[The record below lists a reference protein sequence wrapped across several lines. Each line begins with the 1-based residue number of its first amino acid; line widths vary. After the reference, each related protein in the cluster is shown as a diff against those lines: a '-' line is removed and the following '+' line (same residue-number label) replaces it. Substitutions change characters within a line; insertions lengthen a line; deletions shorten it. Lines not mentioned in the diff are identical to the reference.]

1 MISPPARASP
11 PAPPTRGLGTLLVW
25 LAALICVGAAASAA
39 LALGSR
45 TAVSLP
51 AWLPAWLLLLLAG
64 LGAAAGV
71 SAAAAAVDRGWYVTS
86 ACCIGVTLATS
97 LPALLLGEVRPGHGF
112 AFALP
117 AWLGMGSATLFLG
130 RADAWAD
137 SFELLA
143 ELPLLLLLLHLPLA
157 SCAAAS
163 WLPAGGVGAT
173 AAVATAGLGS
183 LAVAAAARLIVDGAL
198 RLLTLGFAS
207 LGAASLL
214 LCQPW

>member
-1 MISPPARASP
+1 MISPPARTRP
-11 PAPPTRGLGTLLVW
+11 PAPSTRGLGTLLAW

-137 SFELLA
+137 GFELLA

-163 WLPAGGVGAT
+163 WLPAGGV
-173 AAVATAGLGS
+173 
-183 LAVAAAARLIVDGAL
+183 AL
-198 RLLTLGFAS
+198 D
-207 LGAASLL
+207 
-214 LCQPW
+214 PNPNPNPNPDPNPNPNP